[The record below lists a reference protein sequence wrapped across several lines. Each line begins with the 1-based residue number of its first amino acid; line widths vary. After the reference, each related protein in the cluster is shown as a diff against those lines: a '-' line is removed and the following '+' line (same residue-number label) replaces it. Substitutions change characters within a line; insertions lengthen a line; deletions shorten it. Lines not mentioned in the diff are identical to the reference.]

1 MRGFIL
7 GLMAAT
13 MLAGPVMADDRRDRR
28 DDRRDDRREWRDD
41 RRDDRRDF
49 RRDVRNDRRDDR
61 RDFRRDNRRD
71 WYQDQRYWRQ
81 NGRDDYRWA
90 GPRHR
95 GPAFVYPRGVR
106 YQPYAIGYRMPPQ
119 FIGRPYWVDNPR
131 YYRLPP
137 AYRGTRWVRYGPD
150 ALLIQIG
157 NGVVIQAIRGV
168 WF

>member
-1 MRGFIL
+1 MRNMIL

-13 MLAGPVMADDRRDRR
+13 MVAGPVMADNRR

-41 RRDDRRDF
+41 RRDF
-49 RRDVRNDRRDDR
+49 GRDVRGD
-61 RDFRRDNRRD
+61 RRD
-71 WYQDQRYWRQ
+71 WYGDRRYWRPV
-81 NGRDDYRWA
+81 GRDDWRWA

-95 GPAFVYPRGVR
+95 GPVYAVPRGFSYRPFAV
-106 YQPYAIGYRMPPQ
+106 GYRVPPA

-137 AYRGTRWVRYGPD
+137 AYRGARWVRYGPD
-150 ALLIQIG
+150 ALLVQIG
-157 NGVVIQAIRGV
+157 NGLVLQAVRGV

>member
-1 MRGFIL
+1 MRNLIL

-28 DDRRDDRREWRDD
+28 DDRRDDRREWRGD

-49 RRDVRNDRRDDR
+49 RNDRRDDR
-61 RDFRRDNRRD
+61 RDFKRDVRNDRRD
-71 WYQDQRYWRQ
+71 WYQDRRYWRPV
-81 NGRDDYRWA
+81 GRDDYRWA

-95 GPAFVYPRGVR
+95 GPAYAFPRG
-106 YQPYAIGYRMPPQ
+106 YGYRPFAVGYRVPPA
-119 FIGRPYWVDNPR
+119 FVGRPYWVDNPR
-131 YYRLPP
+131 FYRLPP

-157 NGVVIQAIRGV
+157 NGIVLQAVRGV